1 MENVAHPAETT
12 FEKML
17 PRLTRFASVIQN
29 LANRFKG
36 LTRFLAVTGVVSA
49 LMLDWFASR
58 AWGLSL
64 TTAALLGAV
73 LMLPGLVLGWC
84 WYVLDDAGNL
94 PQRLSTWVGQAR
106 HYAGDVKQ
114 RLQADAPAT
123 SGRGRLSDLK
133 QLGGLA
139 YDITAMGSDARD
151 LLTVLGGSLT
161 LTNPVFLL
169 ILAISVG
176 LIGLL
181 DLTAAIT
188 ALLALIR

>member
-1 MENVAHPAETT
+1 MENVARPAETT
-12 FEKML
+12 FEKIL
-17 PRLTRFASVIQN
+17 PRLTRFATVIQN

-36 LTRFLAVTGVVSA
+36 LARFLAVTGLVSA
-49 LMLDWFASR
+49 LMLDWFATK

-84 WYVLDDAGNL
+84 WYVLDDASNL
-94 PQRLSTWVGQAR
+94 PQRLSAWVGQAR

-114 RLQADAPAT
+114 RLQADKPAT
-123 SGRGRLSDLK
+123 SGRSRLSDLK

-169 ILAISVG
+169 VLAISVG

-181 DLTAAIT
+181 DLSAAIT

>member
-1 MENVAHPAETT
+1 MENVARPAETT
-12 FEKML
+12 FEKIL
-17 PRLTRFASVIQN
+17 PRLTRFAEVIQN

-36 LTRFLAVTGVVSA
+36 LARFLAVTGLVSA
-49 LMLDWFASR
+49 LMLDWFATK

-84 WYVLDDAGNL
+84 WYVLDDASNL

-114 RLQADAPAT
+114 RLQADEPAT
-123 SGRGRLSDLK
+123 SGRSRLSDLK

-169 ILAISVG
+169 VLAISVG

-181 DLTAAIT
+181 DLSAAIT